1 MSTKEET
8 KTEYAPFRPF
18 EFAQNVRHEYSE
30 EHIGEILSEFSEEEL
45 RAQSE
50 SLLHLYDAQPTE
62 PEDETAPEPASEVK
76 DEAPEPE
83 KEPEQK
89 PAKEKKPKKERPP
102 KKNTRICAAE
112 LALPLDHQSWYR
124 LLPMVLAAAVT
135 PLIVQLKTY
144 SLPLSQ
150 FSWTASTDSTV
161 LQDFYSW
168 HKSVALI
175 AFACLAIVVV
185 IIDIVRKR
193 LKPRMSYAFIP
204 AGIIALLAVVSFA
217 LNGYKEFTLFG
228 WPDRFE
234 GTLTLLSYAVL
245 FCYSVLTIRTG
256 RDAAV
261 VVSAFCIS
269 ALLLNVIGGLQFAG
283 MDPLTS
289 KTGMKVI
296 SALEQAQFG
305 GIWEQIDA
313 GSAAKDLFPMLLM
326 EYEGINQTLSNQN
339 YTAMLLCLSVPL
351 ISMLYIRSDS
361 KGGPSRWF
369 KSPLLWLLITLCFV
383 NAIGT
388 VSSNIVPG
396 LAAALLL
403 LIIVF
408 HRMLKYWTKPL
419 LLIIASLALVMT
431 FTYKTWMPELQN
443 TIADIRGEDREE
455 DTSGRPYIN
464 SIVTSGNN
472 VIFDLKDPECV
483 LCLTLVSD
491 GNDVLSSVSVSSKG
505 APLTLKPS
513 EDESGVFLIG
523 EQPFDSVFKLCII
536 REERL
541 YLRVST
547 HQADWDFAAVDS
559 KALYRNPAGNLVS
572 LKAPVVSDLIKNP
585 KFGTGRGAIWAQTL
599 PMLKDTVFIGKGAD
613 SFSIYYPH
621 DNYAYTY
628 SVGLDIE
635 WSADKPHNIFL
646 GAAFNT
652 GWISAAAMTVLFAV
666 YLIQC
671 IVLYWR
677 SDMGESRIMYTGA
690 GIFLGSAALLVSS
703 LINDSTVS
711 VMPPFWVLLGTGIAV
726 NSIIKRSAGAK
737 PAAKE
742 IPEVKA

>member
-50 SLLHLYDAQPTE
+50 SLQHLYDAEQPGPAPEVTE
-62 PEDETAPEPASEVK
+62 PAPEP
-76 DEAPEPE
+76 P
-83 KEPEQK
+83 QK

-102 KKNTRICAAE
+102 RKSTQIRAAE
-112 LALPLDHQSWYR
+112 LSLPLDHQSWYR
-124 LLPMVLAAAVT
+124 LLPMILAAAVT

-150 FSWTASTDSTV
+150 FSWTKSTDSTV

-168 HKSVALI
+168 HKSIALMV
-175 AFACLAIVVV
+175 FACLAVIVIV
-185 IIDIVRKR
+185 IDIIRKR
-193 LKPRMSYAFIP
+193 LKPRMYFAFIP
-204 AGIIALLAVVSFA
+204 AGIFALTVILSYA
-217 LNGYKEFTLFG
+217 LNGYREFTLFG

-234 GTLTLLSYAVL
+234 GTLTLLAYAVL
-245 FCYSVLTIRTG
+245 FCYSIITVKTG

-269 ALLLNVIGGLQFAG
+269 ALLLNVIGALQFAG
-283 MDPLTS
+283 LDPLTS
-289 KTGMKVI
+289 RTGMKVI
-296 SALEQAQFG
+296 SALEQARFG
-305 GIWEQIDA
+305 GIWERIDA
-313 GSAAKDLFPMLLM
+313 GAAAKDLFPMLVM
-326 EYEGINQTLSNQN
+326 EHSGINQTLSNQN
-339 YTAMLLCLSVPL
+339 YTAMLLCLSVPV

-408 HRMLKYWTKPL
+408 HKMLKYWTKPL

-431 FTYKTWMPELQN
+431 FTYKTWIPELQS
-443 TIADIRGEDREE
+443 TLADIRGEDFGE

-472 VIFDLKDPECV
+472 VIFDLKEPECV

-491 GNDVLSSVSVSSKG
+491 ENDVLSSVSASSKG
-505 APLTLKPS
+505 IPLTLRPS
-513 EDESGVFLIG
+513 ETESGVFLIE

-547 HQADWDFAAVDS
+547 HQADWDFAAEGS
-559 KALYRNPAGNLVS
+559 KAFYRSPEGDLVT
-572 LKAPVVSDLIKNP
+572 LKAPVISDLIKNP
-585 KFGTGRGAIWAQTL
+585 KFGTGRGSIWAQTL
-599 PMLKDTVFIGKGAD
+599 PMLEDTVFIGKGAD
-613 SFSIYYPH
+613 SFCIYYPH

-628 SVGLDIE
+628 SVGLTPS
-635 WSADKPHNIFL
+635 WSADKPHNMFL

-652 GWISAAAMTVLFAV
+652 GWISAAALIALFAV
-666 YLIQC
+666 YLVQC

-677 SDMGESRIMYTGA
+677 SDMGESRIMYLGA

-726 NSIIKRSAGAK
+726 NSIIKRSAKAEPK
-737 PAAKE
+737 AEE
-742 IPEVKA
+742 IPEVKEWSLIKSVR